1 MGVILSVSPTRELP
15 DATEH
20 VGRGRALVDGRGS
33 ITEVDAL
40 HLNTV
45 ALSSVCPLGHTD
57 VTKSHAVLRL
67 C

>member
-20 VGRGRALVDGRGS
+20 VGRGRALVDDRGS
-33 ITEVDAL
+33 VTEVDAL

-45 ALSSVCPLGHTD
+45 TLSSVCPLSHTY
-57 VTKSHAVLRL
+57 VTKSSAVWRLR
-67 C
+67 